1 MAHLSYSEKVK
12 SYMRVF
18 VYLLILTVAEL
29 AVVYFHAFPPMITK
43 LLVCVLSLSKA
54 VCVGWWY
61 MHLNHETNG
70 LKLVAILPLFIAF
83 FYATYLVIDAP
94 HRPASAYIGE
104 APRVFKG
111 HIEAEDHP
119 SEASHEAQH
128 EAAPSTEAAPAPEK
142 KE

>member
-1 MAHLSYSEKVK
+1 MAHASYSEKVK

-18 VYLLILTVAEL
+18 VYLLILTFAEL
-29 AVVYFHAFPPMITK
+29 AVVYSHAFPPMLTK
-43 LLVCVLSLSKA
+43 ILVCVLSLSKA

-94 HRPASAYIGE
+94 YRPVSPYIGE
-104 APRVFKG
+104 VPRVYKG
-111 HIEAEDHP
+111 HVEEAGH
-119 SEASHEAQH
+119 SGEASHEVKH
-128 EAAPSTEAAPAPEK
+128 ETAPATETAPAAEK